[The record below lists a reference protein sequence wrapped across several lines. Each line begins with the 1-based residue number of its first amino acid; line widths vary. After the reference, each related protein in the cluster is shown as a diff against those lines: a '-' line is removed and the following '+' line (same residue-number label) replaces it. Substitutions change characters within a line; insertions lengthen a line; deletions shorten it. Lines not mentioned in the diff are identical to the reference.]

1 MKRSRLALIG
11 AAAALA
17 VGVSAYALGA
27 NAQTAP
33 AERIVGYS
41 VYAHSQYVLLQ
52 RPDGSLR
59 TCSRGRDSVIRRTQW
74 ECEDQGSLPR

>member
-1 MKRSRLALIG
+1 MKRSRLALI
-11 AAAALA
+11 AAA
-17 VGVSAYALGA
+17 GALGLGVA
-27 NAQTAP
+27 AYGLGASAQTAP

-52 RPDGSLR
+52 QPDGSLR
-59 TCSRGRDSVIRRTQW
+59 TCSRGRDSVLRRTQW

>member
-1 MKRSRLALIG
+1 MKLPRQALVA

-17 VGVSAYALGA
+17 IGVAAYAMGA
-27 NAQTAP
+27 SAQTAP

-52 RPDGSLR
+52 QPDGSLR
-59 TCSRGRDSVIRRTQW
+59 TCSRGRDSVLRRTQW